1 MIRKG
6 YKHPVTIISVLSF
19 PIIVL
24 MFVDEGVFWGLL
36 SIAIA
41 ILALGIPSYWT
52 YKHRSGAFKDT
63 LDFLNRLFLFRI
75 DEKIAMLDG
84 YISDAPNWKAKSEA
98 VTERISSDLTSL
110 SRMKTDISTDQRI
123 KINEKVIRLVKIM
136 SDNGLDTAKIKA
148 VSALLK

>member
-1 MIRKG
+1 
-6 YKHPVTIISVLSF
+6 
-19 PIIVL
+19 
-24 MFVDEGVFWGLL
+24 
-36 SIAIA
+36 
-41 ILALGIPSYWT
+41 
-52 YKHRSGAFKDT
+52 
-63 LDFLNRLFLFRI
+63 
-75 DEKIAMLDG
+75 MLDG

-136 SDNGLDTAKIKA
+136 SDNGLDTAKIEA